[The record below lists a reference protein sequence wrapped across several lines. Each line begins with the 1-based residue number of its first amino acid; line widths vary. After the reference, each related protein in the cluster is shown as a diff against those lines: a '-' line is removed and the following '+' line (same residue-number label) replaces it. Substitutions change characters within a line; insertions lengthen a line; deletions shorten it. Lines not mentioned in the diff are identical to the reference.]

1 MGRQKLKDV
10 PIVADDLNAVL
21 DMSIQSIKLGRP
33 PKFDDT
39 PEGLED
45 FKQAS
50 IAYLEHVRRVNNN
63 PENEHHL
70 IPDTESWAVF
80 CGTTRMTILNYEK
93 SRDDDWKQFIGLMK
107 SAITACKKQLA
118 FRQKIPTVLIIF
130 DLVNN
135 AGYLN
140 ASEYKLQLAP
150 KEEEKRVLTADQLPK
165 LNILK
170 DEIENQA
177 TLPHL

>member
-80 CGTTRMTILNYEK
+80 CGTTRMTILTYEK
-93 SRDDDWKQFIGLMK
+93 NRDDDWKQFIGLMK
-107 SAITACKKQLA
+107 SAIVACKKQLA

-150 KEEEKRVLTADQLPK
+150 KEEERRVLTADQLPK